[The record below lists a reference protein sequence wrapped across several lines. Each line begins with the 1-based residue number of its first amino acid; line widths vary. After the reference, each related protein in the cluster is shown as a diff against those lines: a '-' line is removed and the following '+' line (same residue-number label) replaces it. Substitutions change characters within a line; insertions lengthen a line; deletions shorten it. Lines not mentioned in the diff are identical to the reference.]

1 MHVGAHREPEDVA
14 GHDQFFVDDR
24 VDAHVLG
31 QVDIVEV
38 LHFGDYLFYAE
49 AFGQHCRQ
57 DIGFGAPGDGQES
70 VHVAEALFDHG
81 VGIASVLVDD

>member
-1 MHVGAHREPEDVA
+1 MAKKPS
-14 GHDQFFVDDR
+14 
-24 VDAHVLG
+24 
-31 QVDIVEV
+31 
-38 LHFGDYLFYAE
+38 E